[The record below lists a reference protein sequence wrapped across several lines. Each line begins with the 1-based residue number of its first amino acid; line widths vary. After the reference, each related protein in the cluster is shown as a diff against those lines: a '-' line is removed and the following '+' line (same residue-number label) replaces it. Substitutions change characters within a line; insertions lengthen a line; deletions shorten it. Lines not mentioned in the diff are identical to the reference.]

1 MAKLK
6 RAQEE
11 GPKGAPDWIVTFA
24 DMISLLVT
32 FFILMMT
39 FSSLETYDAFNIT
52 RDIMGTTG
60 VLTGSQGTSAVSPP
74 EVDLMSAMDALRGA
88 STTHTRPTNELQ
100 ANLEEMG
107 QKLTEEYQPID
118 LKEVRDG
125 LLITFDERACFNP
138 GSAELT
144 PYLSKALEE
153 LALVLEHYAFLV
165 SVEGHTDA
173 EFKATPSYPDAE
185 TLGAARASAAAR
197 WMVEKSKLSPMMV
210 QIATHGMSSPV
221 APNDNVD
228 GRRSNRRVE
237 LRLLSISRS
246 RSAQVE
252 NLEQGGTR

>member
-1 MAKLK
+1 MAKK
-6 RAQEE
+6 KKAQDEA
-11 GPKGAPDWIVTFA
+11 PKGAPDWIVTFA

-60 VLTGSQGTSAVSPP
+60 VLTGAQGTSAVAPP

-88 STTHTRPTNELQ
+88 PTTHTRPTNELQ
-100 ANLEEMG
+100 ENLEEMG
-107 QKLTEEYQPID
+107 QQLTDEYEPID

-125 LLITFDERACFNP
+125 LVITFDERACFAP
-138 GSAELT
+138 GSTELT
-144 PYLSKALEE
+144 PYMREALKE

-165 SVEGHTDA
+165 SVEGHTDG
-173 EFKATPSYPDAE
+173 EFKATPSYPNAE
-185 TLGAARASAAAR
+185 SLGAARASEAAS
-197 WMVEKSKLSPMMV
+197 WMVESSKLSPMMV
-210 QIATHGMSSPV
+210 QVSTHGMSTPI

-228 GRRSNRRVE
+228 GRRLNRRVE
-237 LRLLSISRS
+237 LRLLSMSRS

-252 NLEQGGTR
+252 TLEADGGR